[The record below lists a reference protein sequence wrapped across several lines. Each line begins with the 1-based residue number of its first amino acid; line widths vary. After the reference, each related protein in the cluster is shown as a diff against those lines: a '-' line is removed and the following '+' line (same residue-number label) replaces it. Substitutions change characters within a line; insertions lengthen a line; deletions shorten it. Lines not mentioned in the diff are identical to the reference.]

1 MIDRV
6 AYLSL
11 HTSPLVQPGSGD
23 AGGMNVYIDELART
37 MAGRGVHVDVFTRA
51 VDPNQPPIVIVNDHY
66 RVIHIAAGPMFEL
79 PIIQLTE
86 YVFEFAESV
95 CDWAKTTGTRYDIVH
110 SHYWLSGWAG
120 LMVKR
125 ILGIPLANSFHTL
138 ARVKDATRRPDE
150 RPSALVR
157 IAAEHDVIAG
167 SDCVISS
174 TRAEYD
180 DLLTHYGADP
190 ARLCTSPPGVD
201 HELFKP
207 GDQKAARTAL
217 GFPLNDPLVL
227 FVGRIQALKGVDV
240 AFDAFEKVQA
250 GLPAARMVIVGGP
263 SGPNGEAEASALRES
278 IDHRGLGHLV
288 DFYSPV
294 PHRELAVFYQA
305 ADVLVFPS
313 RSESFGLVAAE
324 AEACGTPVVAAR
336 VGGLP
341 YVVSD
346 GNSGVLVDGWESGDY
361 ADALTRILTDANYR
375 QQLSAGAIAFS
386 EQFSWAS
393 TAHRLLE
400 LYAGIQ
406 G

>member
-1 MIDRV
+1 MIERV

-11 HTSPLVQPGSGD
+11 HTSPLLQPGSGD

-37 MAGRGVHVDVFTRA
+37 MADRGVLVDVFTRA
-51 VDPNQPPIVIVNDHY
+51 VDPNQPPIVVVNDHY
-66 RVIHIAAGPMFEL
+66 RVVHIASGPMMEL
-79 PIIQLTE
+79 PVAELTG

-95 CDWAKTTGTRYDIVH
+95 CEWAEAMGAKYDVVH

-138 ARVKDATRRPDE
+138 GRVKDVTRRIDE
-150 RPSALVR
+150 ARSPLIR
-157 IAAEHDVIAG
+157 IAAEQDVLAG

-174 TRAEYD
+174 TQAEYD
-180 DLLTHYGADP
+180 DLLLHYGADP

-201 HELFKP
+201 HELFCP
-207 GDQKAARTAL
+207 GDRAAARSKLDLDSEA
-217 GFPLNDPLVL
+217 PLIL

-240 AFDAFEKVQA
+240 AIDALDKVRA
-250 GLPAARMVIVGGP
+250 GVPGAEMLVVGGA
-263 SGPNGEAEASALRES
+263 SGPHGFEEVNRIRAQVAE
-278 IDHRGLGHLV
+278 RGLESAVRFH
-288 DFYSPV
+288 DPV
-294 PHRELAVFYQA
+294 PHRDLAVFYQA

-324 AEACGTPVVAAR
+324 AQACGTPVVAAR

-341 YVVSD
+341 YVVSH
-346 GNSGVLVDGWESGDY
+346 NESGVLVDGWESADY
-361 ADALTRILTDANYR
+361 ADALSRILTDAPWR
-375 QQLSAGAIAFS
+375 AQLSAGALQFS
-386 EQFSWAS
+386 DQFSWAS
-393 TAHRLLE
+393 TASRLLE

>member
-1 MIDRV
+1 MINRV

-11 HTSPLVQPGSGD
+11 HTSPLIQPGRGD

-37 MAGRGVHVDVFTRA
+37 MAARGVHVDVFTRA
-51 VDPNQPPIVIVNDHY
+51 VDPDQAPVVTVNDHY
-66 RVIHIAAGPMFEL
+66 QVIHIAAGPMMEL
-79 PIIQLTE
+79 PISQLTE
-86 YVFEFAESV
+86 FVFDFAEHV
-95 CDWAKTTGTRYDIVH
+95 CEWATAREVTYDLVH

-150 RPSALVR
+150 PPSGLVR

-190 ARLCTSPPGVD
+190 NRLCTSPPGVD
-201 HELFKP
+201 HDIFQP
-207 GDQKAARTAL
+207 GDKAAARARL
-217 GFPLNDPLVL
+217 GIPERVPLVL

-240 AFDAFEKVQA
+240 AIDAFDKVHA
-250 GLPAARMVIVGGP
+250 GLSDARMIVVGGASGP
-263 SGPNGEAEASALRES
+263 SGPEEVASLRS
-278 IDHRGLGHLV
+278 RVAQQGLERV
-288 DFYSPV
+288 VEFFDPV
-294 PHRELAVFYQA
+294 PHNELAVFYQA
-305 ADVLVFPS
+305 ADVLIFPS

-341 YVVSD
+341 YVVSHD
-346 GNSGVLVDGWESGDY
+346 ESGVLIDGWEPADY
-361 ADALTRILTDANYR
+361 ADALTRILIDADYR
-375 QQLSAGAIAFS
+375 QRLSEGALAYS

-400 LYAGIQ
+400 LYAGIK